1 MNLNEIMPADEQHEI
16 VRAVLLAQH
25 ETVWPGFEDAIS
37 TMKEF
42 PEQLRHT
49 HAVLLVE
56 AIKMHFD
63 WLRSHGID
71 AHFEVKETFGIEG
84 LNVGDKL

>member
-1 MNLNEIMPADEQHEI
+1 MNLNEIMPADEQQEI
-16 VRAVLLAQH
+16 VRAVIRAQH
-25 ETVWPGFEDAIS
+25 DTVWPGFEDAIAK
-37 TMKEF
+37 MKEF
-42 PEQLRHT
+42 PEPVRHT

-71 AHFEVKETFGIEG
+71 AYFEVKETFGIEG
-84 LNVGDKL
+84 LKIGDRL